1 MPLHDNSVLSC
12 SNRSPGAPKDANS
25 AQHLILLQASDRA
38 ATRAS
43 KQGEKGKAV
52 APALAGTA
60 SKGKAAAKRAAEP
73 VNQTDKSPKKVAKRS
88 SDEPPTPA
96 KAPPAPA
103 GSSKQPPADQRPGSQ
118 QNPST

>member
-1 MPLHDNSVLSC
+1 MHDKSVLSC
-12 SNRSPGAPKDANS
+12 SNRSPGSPKDANS

-52 APALAGTA
+52 APAPAGKGTA